1 MKSYPRL
8 SPYKTETDPLSTL
21 LSEFRFDVEYFTNWP
36 QQDHKTLRNIVSSQM
51 KLILIESGNSI
62 LVSDKKNYAMS
73 AGSCL
78 LIPPYTVYDAE
89 TFEGVHSYEVFFSIY
104 PAVREQE
111 FLQYAHF
118 TSIMFFP
125 SFISP
130 EEFAFIGA
138 CYTSLQKQKPGAYA
152 QVGAMLKLLL
162 IRIFRQQSEQDF
174 STPIVNAGEH
184 ALMSR
189 FFDYLESHISEPVH
203 VEHLCAALGVSQSY
217 LYRCCRNVMSCSP
230 SQAITRCKLRHAQSL
245 LKNPDLS
252 IGQVAEA
259 IGFDP
264 YYFSSQ
270 FKKMFLLS
278 PTRYRQTIGVAE
290 RAMTGKVD
298 GDTVSQGSSNSK

>member
-118 TSIMFFP
+118 TSIMFFS

-174 STPIVNAGEH
+174 STPIVSAGEH

-278 PTRYRQTIGVAE
+278 PTRYRQTIGITETANQ
-290 RAMTGKVD
+290 APASWQT
-298 GDTVSQGSSNSK
+298 

>member
-8 SPYKTETDPLSTL
+8 SPYKTETDPLSTF

-174 STPIVNAGEH
+174 STPIVSAGEH

-278 PTRYRQTIGVAE
+278 PTRYRQTIGITETANQ
-290 RAMTGKVD
+290 APASWQT
-298 GDTVSQGSSNSK
+298 

>member
-62 LVSDKKNYAMS
+62 LVSDKKNYTMS

-174 STPIVNAGEH
+174 STPIVSAGEH

>member
-125 SFISP
+125 SFIFP

-174 STPIVNAGEH
+174 STPIVSAGEH

-217 LYRCCRNVMSCSP
+217 LYRCCRNVMGCSP

-245 LKNPDLS
+245 LKNPELS

-278 PTRYRQTIGVAE
+278 PTRYRQTIGITETANQ
-290 RAMTGKVD
+290 APASWQT
-298 GDTVSQGSSNSK
+298 

>member
-8 SPYKTETDPLSTL
+8 SPYKTETDPLSTF

-174 STPIVNAGEH
+174 STPIVSAGEH

-290 RAMTGKVD
+290 RAITGKVD

>member
-111 FLQYAHF
+111 FLQYVHF

-174 STPIVNAGEH
+174 STPIVSAGEH

-189 FFDYLESHISEPVH
+189 FFDYLVSHISEPVH
-203 VEHLCAALGVSQSY
+203 VEHLCAALSVSQSY

-298 GDTVSQGSSNSK
+298 GDTVSQESSNSK

>member
-89 TFEGVHSYEVFFSIY
+89 TFEGVHSYEVFFSIH

-162 IRIFRQQSEQDF
+162 IRIFRQQNEQDF

-230 SQAITRCKLRHAQSL
+230 SQTITRCKLRHAQSL

>member
-51 KLILIESGNSI
+51 KLILIESGSSI

-174 STPIVNAGEH
+174 STPIVSAGEH

>member
-8 SPYKTETDPLSTL
+8 SPYKTEADPLSTF

-174 STPIVNAGEH
+174 STPIVSAGEH

-298 GDTVSQGSSNSK
+298 RDTVS

>member
-162 IRIFRQQSEQDF
+162 IRIFRQQSGQDF
-174 STPIVNAGEH
+174 STPIVSAGEH

>member
-125 SFISP
+125 LFISP

-174 STPIVNAGEH
+174 STPIVSAGEH

>member
-8 SPYKTETDPLSTL
+8 SPYKTETDPLSTF

-125 SFISP
+125 SFIFT

-174 STPIVNAGEH
+174 STPIVSAGEH

>member
-8 SPYKTETDPLSTL
+8 SPYKTENDPLSAF

-36 QQDHKTLRNIVSSQM
+36 QQDHKTLRNIVGSQM
-51 KLILIESGNSI
+51 KLVLLESGHST
-62 LVSDKKNYAMS
+62 LFAGKKNYAMS

-78 LIPPYTVYDAE
+78 FIPPYTVYDAE
-89 TFEGVHSYEVFFSIY
+89 TFEGVNSYEIFFSIY
-104 PAVREQE
+104 PIVREQE

-118 TSIMFFP
+118 TSITSFP
-125 SFISP
+125 GFISP
-130 EEFAFIGA
+130 DEFTFIRT
-138 CYTSLQKQKPGAYA
+138 CYTSLREQKPGAYA

-162 IRIFRQQSEQDF
+162 IRILRQQIEQDF
-174 STPIVNAGEH
+174 STPIASNGEH
-184 ALMSR
+184 VLMSR
-189 FFDYLESHISEPVH
+189 FFDYLETHLSEPVH
-203 VEHLCAALGVSQSY
+203 VEQLCAALGVSQSY
-217 LYRCCRNVMSCSP
+217 LYRCCRNVMGCSH

-245 LKNPDLS
+245 LKNPELS

-278 PTRYRQTIGVAE
+278 PTRYRQTIGITETANQ
-290 RAMTGKVD
+290 APASWQT
-298 GDTVSQGSSNSK
+298 

>member
-89 TFEGVHSYEVFFSIY
+89 TFEGVHSYEVFFGIY

-174 STPIVNAGEH
+174 STPIVSAGEH

>member
-36 QQDHKTLRNIVSSQM
+36 QQDHKTLRNIVGSQM

-62 LVSDKKNYAMS
+62 LVSDKKNYTMS

-174 STPIVNAGEH
+174 STPIVSAGEH

-298 GDTVSQGSSNSK
+298 GDTVSQESSNSK

>member
-174 STPIVNAGEH
+174 SAPIVSAGEH

-298 GDTVSQGSSNSK
+298 GDTVSQESSNSK

>member
-174 STPIVNAGEH
+174 STPIVSAGEH

-298 GDTVSQGSSNSK
+298 GGTVSQGSSNSK

>member
-174 STPIVNAGEH
+174 STPIVSAGEH

-290 RAMTGKVD
+290 RAMTGKVG

>member
-89 TFEGVHSYEVFFSIY
+89 TFDGVHSYEVFFSIY

-125 SFISP
+125 SFIST

-174 STPIVNAGEH
+174 STPIVSAGEH

>member
-130 EEFAFIGA
+130 DEFAFIGA

-174 STPIVNAGEH
+174 STPIVSAGEH

-298 GDTVSQGSSNSK
+298 GDTVSQGSSNYK

>member
-8 SPYKTETDPLSTL
+8 SPYKTETDPLSTF

-138 CYTSLQKQKPGAYA
+138 CYTSLQEQKPGAYA
-152 QVGAMLKLLL
+152 QVGAMFKLLL

-230 SQAITRCKLRHAQSL
+230 SQTITRCKLRHAQSL

-298 GDTVSQGSSNSK
+298 GDTASQESSNSK

>member
-8 SPYKTETDPLSTL
+8 SPYKTETDPLSAF

-36 QQDHKTLRNIVSSQM
+36 QQDHKTLHNIVSAQM
-51 KLILIESGNSI
+51 KLILLESGHST
-62 LVSDKKNYAMS
+62 LFSDKKSYSMS

-89 TFEGVHSYEVFFSIY
+89 TFEGVNSYEVFFSVY
-104 PAVREQE
+104 PVVREQE

-125 SFISP
+125 NLICP
-130 EEFAFIGA
+130 EEFAFIRA
-138 CYTSLQKQKPGAYA
+138 SYASLQAQKPGAYT
-152 QVGAMLKLLL
+152 QVSAMLKLLL
-162 IRIFRQQSEQDF
+162 IRILRQRNDQGF
-174 STPIVNAGEH
+174 STPIASAGEH
-184 ALMSR
+184 TLMSR
-189 FFDYLESHISEPVH
+189 FFDYLEAHLSEPVH
-203 VEHLCAALGVSQSY
+203 VEQLCAALGVSQSY
-217 LYRCCRNVMSCSP
+217 LYRCCRDVMSCSP
-230 SQAITRCKLRHAQSL
+230 SQAITRRKLRHAQSL

-278 PTRYRQTIGVAE
+278 PTRYRQTIGVVE
-290 RAMTGKVD
+290 RGND
-298 GDTVSQGSSNSK
+298 

>member
-8 SPYKTETDPLSTL
+8 SPYKTETDPLSTF

-174 STPIVNAGEH
+174 STPIVSAGEH

-189 FFDYLESHISEPVH
+189 FFDYLESHICEPVH

-298 GDTVSQGSSNSK
+298 GDTVSQESSNSK

>member
-8 SPYKTETDPLSTL
+8 SPYKTENDPLSAF

-36 QQDHKTLRNIVSSQM
+36 QQDHKTLRNIVGSQM
-51 KLILIESGNSI
+51 KLVLLESGHST
-62 LVSDKKNYAMS
+62 LFADKKNYAMS

-78 LIPPYTVYDAE
+78 FIPPYTVYDVE
-89 TFEGVHSYEVFFSIY
+89 TFEGVNSYEIFFSIY
-104 PAVREQE
+104 PIVREQE

-118 TSIMFFP
+118 TSITSFP

-130 EEFAFIGA
+130 DEFTFIRT
-138 CYTSLQKQKPGAYA
+138 CYTSLREQKPGAYA
-152 QVGAMLKLLL
+152 QISAMLKLLL
-162 IRIFRQQSEQDF
+162 IRILRQQNEQDF
-174 STPIVNAGEH
+174 STPIASNGEH
-184 ALMSR
+184 VLMSR
-189 FFDYLESHISEPVH
+189 FFDYLETHLSEPVH
-203 VEHLCAALGVSQSY
+203 VEQLCAALGVSQSY
-217 LYRCCRNVMSCSP
+217 LYRCCRNVMGCSP

-245 LKNPDLS
+245 LKNPELS

-278 PTRYRQTIGVAE
+278 PTRYRQTIGITETANQ
-290 RAMTGKVD
+290 APASWQT
-298 GDTVSQGSSNSK
+298 

>member
-8 SPYKTETDPLSTL
+8 SPYKTETDPLSTF

-51 KLILIESGNSI
+51 KLILIESGNSM

-111 FLQYAHF
+111 FCQYAHF

-125 SFISP
+125 SFITP

-162 IRIFRQQSEQDF
+162 IRIFRQQNEQDF

-230 SQAITRCKLRHAQSL
+230 SQTITRCKLRHAQSL

-298 GDTVSQGSSNSK
+298 GDTVSQESSNSK

>member
-130 EEFAFIGA
+130 DEFAFIGA

-174 STPIVNAGEH
+174 STPIVSAGEH

>member
-8 SPYKTETDPLSTL
+8 SPYKTETDPLSTF

-174 STPIVNAGEH
+174 STPIVSAGEH

-298 GDTVSQGSSNSK
+298 GDTVS

>member
-8 SPYKTETDPLSTL
+8 SPYKTETDPLSTF

-125 SFISP
+125 SFIST

-138 CYTSLQKQKPGAYA
+138 CYASLQKQKPGAYA

-174 STPIVNAGEH
+174 STPIVSAGEH

-298 GDTVSQGSSNSK
+298 RDTVSQGSSNSK

>member
-174 STPIVNAGEH
+174 STPIVSAGEH

-259 IGFDP
+259 IDFDP

-278 PTRYRQTIGVAE
+278 PTRYRQTIGITETANQ
-290 RAMTGKVD
+290 APASWQT
-298 GDTVSQGSSNSK
+298 